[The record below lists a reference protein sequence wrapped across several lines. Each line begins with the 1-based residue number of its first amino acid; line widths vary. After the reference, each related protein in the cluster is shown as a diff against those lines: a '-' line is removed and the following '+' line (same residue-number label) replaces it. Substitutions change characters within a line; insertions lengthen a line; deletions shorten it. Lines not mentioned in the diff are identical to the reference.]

1 MKTLPPSAPWRHRYE
16 RGRHPRDSG
25 RDAHHHRPASPRAAL
40 PHPLLR
46 GPAARSATGSSP
58 KAGPARVAVMLALAH
73 KLQQAI
79 DRGDLRD
86 QADAARRLGFN
97 RARITQLF
105 DLTLL
110 APDIQEQILIREL
123 VDGVEP
129 ITERAVRRVVRASE
143 WGEQRGAW
151 QSIQTPTS

>member
-1 MKTLPPSAPWRHRYE
+1 MTQAACTREIAPGTVVITGLLHRVQRRHAQCFVVEPPPAPPSPVRR
-16 RGRHPRDSG
+16 
-25 RDAHHHRPASPRAAL
+25 
-40 PHPLLR
+40 
-46 GPAARSATGSSP
+46 
-58 KAGPARVAVMLALAH
+58 PARVAVMLALAH

-110 APDIQEQILIREL
+110 APGIQEQILFL
-123 VDGVEP
+123 DALDGVEP
-129 ITERAVRRVVRASE
+129 ITERAVRRIARART
-143 WGEQRGAW
+143 WAEQRAAW
-151 QSIQTPTS
+151 GTNNMPQPAFP

>member
-1 MKTLPPSAPWRHRYE
+1 
-16 RGRHPRDSG
+16 
-25 RDAHHHRPASPRAAL
+25 
-40 PHPLLR
+40 
-46 GPAARSATGSSP
+46 
-58 KAGPARVAVMLALAH
+58 MLALAH

-110 APDIQEQILIREL
+110 APGIQEQILFLES

-129 ITERAVRRVVRASE
+129 ITERAVRRVVRAATWE
-143 WGEQRGAW
+143 KQRGNFKALAE
-151 QSIQTPTS
+151 TVC

>member
-1 MKTLPPSAPWRHRYE
+1 MSPGTLVITGQLHRVQRRHAQCFVVEPPTPPPAPIRR
-16 RGRHPRDSG
+16 
-25 RDAHHHRPASPRAAL
+25 
-40 PHPLLR
+40 
-46 GPAARSATGSSP
+46 
-58 KAGPARVAVMLALAH
+58 PARVAVMLALAH

-110 APDIQEQILIREL
+110 APDIQEQIFFAEA

-129 ITERAVRRVVRASE
+129 TTEREVRRIARART
-143 WGEQRGAW
+143 WATQRRAFSSP
-151 QSIQTPTS
+151 Q

>member
-1 MKTLPPSAPWRHRYE
+1 MTQAACTREMSPGTLVITGQLHRVQRRHAQCFVVAPPLAP
-16 RGRHPRDSG
+16 
-25 RDAHHHRPASPRAAL
+25 PAPVR
-40 PHPLLR
+40 
-46 GPAARSATGSSP
+46 
-58 KAGPARVAVMLALAH
+58 KPARVAVILALAH

-110 APDIQEQILIREL
+110 APDIQEQILFLES

-129 ITERAVRRVVRASE
+129 ITERAVRTLTRALTWADQQHVFTVPGLAS
-143 WGEQRGAW
+143 Q
-151 QSIQTPTS
+151 

>member
-1 MKTLPPSAPWRHRYE
+1 MIEAACTREISPGTLVFTGQLHRAQRRHAQCFVVEPPPAP
-16 RGRHPRDSG
+16 
-25 RDAHHHRPASPRAAL
+25 PAPVR
-40 PHPLLR
+40 R
-46 GPAARSATGSSP
+46 
-58 KAGPARVAVMLALAH
+58 PARVAFMLALAH

-79 DRGDLRD
+79 DRGQLRD

-110 APDIQEQILIREL
+110 APGIQEQILSLEA

-129 ITERAVRRVVRASE
+129 TTERAVRRVARART
-143 WGEQRGAW
+143 WAEQREVW
-151 QSIQTPTS
+151 QRLTAEPF